1 MATKRSRKLSSTTR
15 VNYDSKGRITSYTY
29 GKRGQTRNI
38 KTDSHPVKRAR
49 QKKISKDGVKA
60 MLVIMLIGGVMWV
73 IGLIAVGVQISI
85 AAISNFFSG
94 DEDVKVT
101 EQIKETPK
109 APEPPKAQTSDVK
122 QSRSVRG
129 QVF

>member
-1 MATKRSRKLSSTTR
+1 
-15 VNYDSKGRITSYTY
+15 
-29 GKRGQTRNI
+29 
-38 KTDSHPVKRAR
+38 
-49 QKKISKDGVKA
+49 
-60 MLVIMLIGGVMWV
+60 MLLIMLIGGVMWV
-73 IGLIAVGVQISI
+73 IGLIAAGVQISI

-109 APEPPKAQTSDVK
+109 APELPKAQTSDVK